1 MCDLTTIFVIVSV
14 VNNKSATLIT
24 VSKKYILLLFS
35 IWNLV
40 IIDDSNIFKSIL
52 TTTYESLNIT
62 YEIVS

>member
-52 TTTYESLNIT
+52 TNTYESLNIT